1 MFAVV
6 FHFAQSLQ
14 NDTHV
19 QISWCCFSPVETKL
33 LANPEV
39 SLCLENWWK
48 HFIQT
53 RSFLLLYLT
62 QQNKKMQSFWA
73 IQIQYLCLHVWELH
87 SQCIRV
93 PEKATSPLSA
103 MDAFHWRGNNTRRG
117 NESVTRAGELFFP
130 RRTIIILTLHSLCDP
145 LIYVLLNTDT
155 CADKTLLVLRV
166 SFVLLWGVVM
176 NSRFSPGRVSFG
188 SLQAT

>member
-39 SLCLENWWK
+39 SLCLENWLK

-53 RSFLLLYLT
+53 LSFLLLYLT

-130 RRTIIILTLHSLCDP
+130 RRTIIILTLHSLWPTD
-145 LIYVLLNTDT
+145 IYSTPHWFVCRQNTT
-155 CADKTLLVLRV
+155 SVVGVICSALRCCHE
-166 SFVLLWGVVM
+166 
-176 NSRFSPGRVSFG
+176 
-188 SLQAT
+188 